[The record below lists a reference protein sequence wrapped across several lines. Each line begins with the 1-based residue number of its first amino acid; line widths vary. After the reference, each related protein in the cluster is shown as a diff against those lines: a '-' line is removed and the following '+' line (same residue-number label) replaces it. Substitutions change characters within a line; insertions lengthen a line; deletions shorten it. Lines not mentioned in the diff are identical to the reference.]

1 MTEYPAFARP
11 LEIRWSD
18 QDLMGHVNN
27 ARVLTLIEE
36 ARVMWLRS
44 LNGWDRD
51 VNPTVVVRT
60 EINYRRPVHYGPEL
74 VIELGIGHVGGT
86 SYTVTFRGIQE
97 NAVVFDGLNVL
108 VGVDPENLTPRTL
121 GGQERELLGRYGT
134 FDPEDPTNLSA
145 APVSH

>member
-74 VIELGIGHVGGT
+74 VIELGIGHVGST

-97 NAVVFDGLNVL
+97 DAVVFDGLNIL
-108 VGVDPENLTPRTL
+108 VGVDPENLAPRIL
-121 GGQERELLGRYGT
+121 SGQERELLGRYGT
-134 FDPEDPTNLSA
+134 FDPENPTDLSV